1 MGNSTYSQLLANL
14 DLLKLAQMKLHL
26 DEVRDFVTTNGLSFT
41 EGLLRLSNYE
51 VDFKEQNASRSMVKS
66 AAFPFVKGLEDFD
79 FGFQPSVNE
88 QEMRE
93 FESLGFLEKNEN
105 IVFLGPSGVGKTHLA
120 TSIGVAAAK
129 KRTSTYFMKCH
140 DLLQQLKKAKL
151 ENRLDARI
159 KHFCHYRLLVID
171 ELGYLPIDKEDSNLF
186 FQLVDARYEKKST
199 IVTTNMNFNEW
210 DGVFYDAV
218 VAGAIMD
225 RILHHAHVVPISG
238 KSYRLKDHLSHTDAC
253 C

>member
-1 MGNSTYSQLLANL
+1 MGNSTYSQLLVNL
-14 DLLKLAQMKLHL
+14 DLLKLTQMKLHL
-26 DEVRDFVTTNGLSFT
+26 DETRDFVTANGLSFT
-41 EGLLRLSNYE
+41 EGLLRLSNYG
-51 VDFKEQNASRSMVKS
+51 VDFKEQNACRSMVKS
-66 AAFPFVKGLEDFD
+66 AAFPFVKELEDFD
-79 FGFQPSVNE
+79 FGFQPGVSE

-93 FESLGFLEKNEN
+93 FTSLGFLEKNEN

-120 TSIGVAAAK
+120 TSIGIAAAK
-129 KRTSTYFMKCH
+129 KRMSTYFIKCN

-151 ENRLDARI
+151 ENRLDARM
-159 KHFCHYRLLVID
+159 KHFCHYRLLIVD

-199 IVTTNMNFNEW
+199 ILTTNMNFNEW

-225 RILHHAHVVPISG
+225 RVLHHAHVVPISG
-238 KSYRLKDHLSHTDAC
+238 KSYRLKDHLAHTDAS
-253 C
+253 

>member
-26 DEVRDFVTTNGLSFT
+26 DEVRDFVTANGLSFT
-41 EGLLRLSNYE
+41 EGLLKLSNYE

-66 AAFPFVKGLEDFD
+66 AAFPFVKELEDFD
-79 FGFQPSVNE
+79 FDFQPSVNE

-93 FESLGFLEKNEN
+93 FASLGFLEKNEN

-120 TSIGVAAAK
+120 TSIGIAAAK
-129 KRTSTYFMKCH
+129 KRMSTYFIKCH
-140 DLLQQLKKAKL
+140 ELLQQLKKARL
-151 ENRLDARI
+151 ENRLDARM

-225 RILHHAHVVPISG
+225 RVLHHAHVVPITG
-238 KSYRLKDHLSHTDAC
+238 KSYRLKDHMVHTDTC
-253 C
+253 

>member
-26 DEVRDFVTTNGLSFT
+26 DEVRDFVTANGLSFT
-41 EGLLRLSNYE
+41 EGLLKLSNYE

-66 AAFPFVKGLEDFD
+66 AAFPFVKELEDFD
-79 FGFQPSVNE
+79 FDFQPSVNE

-93 FESLGFLEKNEN
+93 FASLGFLEKNEN

-120 TSIGVAAAK
+120 TSIGIAAAK
-129 KRTSTYFMKCH
+129 KRMSTYFIKCH
-140 DLLQQLKKAKL
+140 ELLQQLKKARL
-151 ENRLDARI
+151 ENRLDARM

-225 RILHHAHVVPISG
+225 RVLHHAHVVPISG
-238 KSYRLKDHLSHTDAC
+238 KSYRLKDHMAHTDTC
-253 C
+253 